1 MGTSGVYTNSTTTN
15 GVFNIYPNTR
25 FYRVRMTA
33 YTSGTAFGAADAYFE
48 AAPQI
53 PMTSTYTSQS
63 VKYAGA
69 LYSGTA
75 DQPIMPAV
83 AGARNYIMSLQ
94 VKNVAGTAS
103 EIVVKDGSTVIWR
116 GHLNGSMGQNE
127 NIQFLQPISSSVNT
141 ALNFAAIT
149 TGTSIYVNAQGYVA
163 P

>member
-1 MGTSGVYTNSTTTN
+1 
-15 GVFNIYPNTR
+15 
-25 FYRVRMTA
+25 MTA
-33 YTSGTAFGAADAYFE
+33 YTSGAALANVDAYYE

-53 PMTSTYTSQS
+53 PMSSVYTSQS

-75 DQPIMPAV
+75 DQAIMTAV
-83 AGARNYIMSLQ
+83 AGARNYIVSLQ
-94 VKNVAGTAS
+94 VKNVSATAS
-103 EIVVKDGSTVIWR
+103 EIVIKDGATVVWR
-116 GHLNGSMGQNE
+116 GHLNGTMGQNE